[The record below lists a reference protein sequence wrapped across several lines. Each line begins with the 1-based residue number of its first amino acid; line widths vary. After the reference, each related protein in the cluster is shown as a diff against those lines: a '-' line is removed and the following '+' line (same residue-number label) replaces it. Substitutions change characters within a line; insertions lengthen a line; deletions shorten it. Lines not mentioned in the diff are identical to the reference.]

1 MRMDSGGYGTACKRC
16 VFCSGL
22 FLRCFKSLRA
32 AALQK
37 IICDRRRFFRSL
49 KVKGGWGKKGEYE
62 VLRAVKQGRKNPL
75 IIYKRLSTNA
85 GNSLVHLLVLDRD
98 CGVIRAFIQSG
109 KGGKNEAQTAN
120 KKITD

>member
-1 MRMDSGGYGTACKRC
+1 MKTRNLLAVSRLDRFKNWLVEEGWQLQGT
-16 VFCSGL
+16 
-22 FLRCFKSLRA
+22 
-32 AALQK
+32 
-37 IICDRRRFFRSL
+37 
-49 KVKGGWGKKGEYE
+49 KGEYE

-85 GNSLVHLLVLDRD
+85 GNSLVHLSVLDRD

-109 KGGKNEAQTAN
+109 KGGENEAQTAN